1 MTATTHQIVRR
12 DSSSFSL
19 DKTKSAA
26 ANLDAA
32 TVAAL
37 GAVTT
42 ANTVA
47 EGLDL
52 LSANV
57 RSSHVV
63 TDSSIGKASSVLS

>member
-12 DSSSFSL
+12 PSSTYSL
-19 DKTKSAA
+19 DKKKAA
-26 ANLDAA
+26 GASLDAA

-42 ANTVA
+42 ANTVT

-63 TDSSIGKASSVLS
+63 TETSIGKASHVDA